1 MTATDYLSRL
11 ALALPLVLALAVAA
25 IVAAKRGWLRLPVRA
40 PADTLLRATST
51 LALAPGVRL
60 IAVDFAGKPLLL
72 AVSKAGV
79 SQIDLAP

>member
-25 IVAAKRGWLRLPVRA
+25 IFALRRGGWRLPVRVPQDSA
-40 PADTLLRATST
+40 LRTVAT

-60 IAVDFAGKPLLL
+60 VAVEFEGRRILL
-72 AVSKAGV
+72 AVSRAGV
-79 SQIDLAP
+79 APVTVTP